1 MAHAM
6 DPQHH
11 PLIKSFLSN
20 SSSLEASTEQNA
32 DQPNYW
38 TADPNALLTTSNIHS
53 LNLATG
59 NRTLASILPA
69 LETAESEVIFVTCY
83 WAVSESLNQICDS
96 LRKLSSKALADG
108 RTIRVRICFS
118 SSGLLQK
125 LFHTQSAA
133 GKVYEPSEWIKALG
147 LPGPDEL
154 KGLDLQVKSVFLL
167 PISIIHPKFVVVDR
181 KRAFLPS
188 CNVSWE
194 EWFEGCVELSGP
206 VVAQF
211 VRFWEEFWADAQDR
225 ELSSTTITPSSEATA
240 AYAESVDHSGV
251 LYHHD
256 FKQTPAAAQS
266 IPTLFLPSPHHRNP
280 RLTVPFQAAAPAPL
294 TPLNIFLLQALES
307 SRSYIYIQTPNVT
320 SQPAIAALLQALERG
335 VNVTIVTS
343 ERLQLL
349 EQVITAG
356 TTSPRCVSKLIARH
370 QALANPRD
378 GDVEDTAAL
387 RLGRLKVSYYKARDG
402 QEASHDEP
410 VQSHFKLT
418 VVDGEVA
425 VFGSGNMDRPSW
437 YTSQELGVAF
447 FDTGFV
453 GRVEEGVEEALS
465 GRRKLAYEG

>member
-1 MAHAM
+1 M
-6 DPQHH
+6 DPQYH

-20 SSSLEASTEQNA
+20 SSTLETSTEQNT
-32 DQPNYW
+32 DQPKYW
-38 TADPNALLTTSNIHS
+38 TSDPNSLLTTSTIHS

-59 NRTLASILPA
+59 NRILESILPA
-69 LETAESEVIFVTCY
+69 LEAAETEVIFVTCY
-83 WAVSESLNQICDS
+83 WAASESLNRISDS
-96 LRKLSSKALADG
+96 LRKLSSKALAG
-108 RTIRVRICFS
+108 NRTIRVRICFS

-133 GKVYEPSEWIKALG
+133 GKIYESSEWNKALG

-181 KRAFLPS
+181 KKAFLPS

-206 VVAQF
+206 VVVQF

-225 ELSSTTITPSSEATA
+225 ELSSTTFTPSSEATA
-240 AYAESVDHSGV
+240 TSTANIDHSGV

-256 FKQTPAAAQS
+256 FKPTPAAAGAAAQS
-266 IPTLFLPSPHHRNP
+266 IQTLFLPSPHHRNP
-280 RLTVPFQAAAPAPL
+280 RLTLPYQTAAPAPQ
-294 TPLNIFLLQALES
+294 TPLNIFLLLALDS
-307 SRSYIYIQTPNVT
+307 ARSYIYIQTPNVT
-320 SQPAIAALLQALERG
+320 SQPAITAIIHALERG
-335 VNVTIVTS
+335 VNVTILTS

-349 EQVITAG
+349 EQIVTAG

-370 QALANPRD
+370 QALANSRE

-387 RLGRLKVSYYKARDG
+387 RLGKLKVSYYKSRDG

-418 VVDGEVA
+418 IVDGEVA

-447 FDTGFV
+447 FDRDFV
-453 GRVEEGVEEALS
+453 ERVEEEVEEALS